1 MRGTAAAMLICAI
14 GAGGA
19 AKSADNVKAPDDW
32 KPVAGQELV
41 EPQQLYP
48 TDGVLEVDLTAKR
61 RVIEVADAPIRAQ
74 PFNSSL
80 IGPTLHVS
88 PGDTLRTIV
97 DNRTTEMTNIHFHGM
112 HVSPKGKGDNVF
124 RVFHPNT
131 KSHSAIEIP
140 LDHETG
146 TYWYHVHM
154 HGTTEEQVMGGMS
167 GLLIVDGLEDRL
179 PAELQGVTQRQ
190 LAIRDL
196 ETKGGS
202 VIMDAAH
209 IDPAGPTT
217 RLVNAQLRPT
227 MALGSGE
234 TQLWRIANVG
244 ADLFY
249 DVELEGHEFIVLGED
264 GYPRWDVLHANHL
277 VLPPGKRFD
286 VLVQGGDPGSYEL
299 ITRKFDEGFQR
310 LPRTKLARVEVTG
323 PPAAPTTN
331 LPTSLNSTAEDL
343 SNATIAKKRRF
354 VFTLDTAGGGFKAEI
369 NGETFNPGRVN
380 VRPELGTVEQWTLI
394 NHSNED
400 HPFHIHVNDFQVMSV
415 NGKPYDTHGLQDVVI
430 IPRNGGKVVIRN
442 PFEDF
447 TGEFVFH
454 CHILGHEDAGMMQT
468 VKVVRGDS

>member
-1 MRGTAAAMLICAI
+1 MLICAI

-19 AKSADNVKAPDDW
+19 AKTAERADTPADW
-32 KPVAGQELV
+32 KPVAGQALV

-48 TDGVLEVDLTAKR
+48 AANGILSVDLTAR
-61 RVIEVADAPIRAQ
+61 RHVIDVSGAPILAQ
-74 PFNSSL
+74 PFGNTL
-80 IGPTLHVS
+80 VGPTMHVS

-97 DNRTTEMTNIHFHGM
+97 DNRTSEMTNIHFHGM

-124 RVFHPNT
+124 RMFRPGT
-131 KSHSAIEIP
+131 KSHSTIHIP
-140 LDHETG
+140 LDHEPG

-154 HGTTEEQVMGGMS
+154 HGSTEEQVMGGMS

-179 PAELQGVTQRQ
+179 PPELQGITERQ

-202 VIMDAAH
+202 VIMNSAK

-217 RLVNAQLRPT
+217 RLVDAQLRPT
-227 MALGSGE
+227 MSMGSGE

-249 DVELEGHEFIVLGED
+249 DIELEGHTFTVLGED
-264 GYPRWDVLHANHL
+264 GDPRWDVVQQDHL

-286 VLVQGGDPGSYEL
+286 VLVQGGEPGTYNL

-310 LPRTKLARVEVTG
+310 LPKSTLASVEVTG
-323 PPAAPTTN
+323 PPAQPTTD
-331 LPTSLNSTAEDL
+331 LPTSMNTTAGDL
-343 SNATIAKKRRF
+343 SDAPIAKKRRF
-354 VFTLDTAGGGFKAEI
+354 VFTLDTKGGGFKAEI
-369 NGETFNPGRVN
+369 NGETFDPNVVN
-380 VRPELGTVEQWTLI
+380 VRAQLGTVEQWTLV
-394 NHSNED
+394 NHSSED

-415 NGKPYDTHGLQDVVI
+415 NGKPYDAHGLQDVVI
-430 IPRNGGKVVIRN
+430 IPKHGGKVVIRN
-442 PFEDF
+442 PFLDF

-468 VKVVRGDS
+468 VKVVRGGNT

>member
-1 MRGTAAAMLICAI
+1 MRGTVAVMLICAI

-19 AKSADNVKAPDDW
+19 AKSGEKADTPTDW
-32 KPVAGQELV
+32 KPVAGEKLT

-48 TDGVLEVDLTAKR
+48 DANGVLKVDLTAKR
-61 RVIEVADAPIRAQ
+61 HVIDVSGAPILAQ
-74 PFNSSL
+74 PFGNSL
-80 IGPTLHVS
+80 IGPTLLVS
-88 PGDTLRTIV
+88 PGGTLKTVV
-97 DNRTTEMTNIHFHGM
+97 DNRTAKMTNIHFHGM

-124 RVFHPNT
+124 RMFRPGT
-131 KSHSAIEIP
+131 KSHSKIEIP
-140 LDHETG
+140 LDHEPG

-179 PAELQGVTQRQ
+179 PADLQGITERQ

-202 VIMDAAH
+202 AIMNAAK

-217 RLVNAQLRPT
+217 RLVDAQLRPT
-227 MALGSGE
+227 MAIGSGE

-249 DVELEGHEFIVLGED
+249 DIQLEGHTFTVLGED
-264 GYPRWDVLHANHL
+264 GDPRWDVVQQSHL

-286 VLVQGGDPGSYEL
+286 VLVQGGEPGTYDL

-310 LPRTKLARVEVTG
+310 LPRTTLASVEVTG
-323 PPAAPTTN
+323 PPAQPATD
-331 LPTSLNSTAEDL
+331 LPTSMNSTDGDL
-343 SNATIAKKRRF
+343 SNAPIAKKRRF
-354 VFTLDTAGGGFKAEI
+354 VFTLDTKGGFKAEI
-369 NGETFNPGRVN
+369 NGETFDPNVVN
-380 VRPELGTVEQWTLI
+380 VRAKLGTVEQWTLI
-394 NHSNED
+394 NHSSED

-415 NGKPYDTHGLQDVVI
+415 NGKPYDAHGLQDVVI
-430 IPRNGGKVVIRN
+430 IPKNGGKVVIRN

-468 VKVVRGDS
+468 VKVVRD